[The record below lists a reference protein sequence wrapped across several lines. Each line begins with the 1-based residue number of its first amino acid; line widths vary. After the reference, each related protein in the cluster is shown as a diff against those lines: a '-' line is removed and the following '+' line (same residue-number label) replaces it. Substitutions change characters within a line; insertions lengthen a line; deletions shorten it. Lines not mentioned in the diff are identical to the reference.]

1 MSVTPTLGLNCVTN
15 FCEIKNILLWK
26 QGDVE
31 FEKHNMMQQENVPIK
46 VGLLELLYG
55 SQGTQFV
62 IPAYQRN
69 YTWLAG
75 KEVKQLLDDIKA
87 VLRGERNKHFIG
99 IMIYLETSVATFQRE
114 RSVIDG
120 QQRLTTIFLMLYA
133 IKEFMLEQG
142 MNREAETLEYQ
153 FLVNQYVETNKFKL
167 KPLVSDDAVY
177 QQIVSRD
184 FDHIREKKS
193 NVYLNFCYIRNTLK
207 ELLSTYT
214 IDDILEAMNKLYI
227 VCVPIG
233 KDDYPQKIFESIN
246 ATGAKLTASDL
257 IRNFI
262 LMPIR
267 SDRQDMYYEKYWK
280 RLEQLIDNDSKKLEA
295 FFRFFIMAKRLSMI
309 NKSAVYRAFTE
320 WYDENVIDYEEEGIF
335 KELVNYASY
344 YHDIYKAP
352 VISLDPVLHK
362 AIEEFRLILSDMPAP
377 LLMELY
383 AIHKS
388 ADDRGSSRISAKQLA
403 DIITILNSYLMR
415 RSLCGMDTSDITRYF
430 PMLLK
435 ETLMDCNGN
444 YMDIVDI
451 FKRNLVNRNK
461 NNSQEMPDDNR
472 LRDRIQNANMYN
484 LRMWLCIF
492 FRKLESENNPAPV
505 DFSKLNIEH
514 LMPQTATPI
523 WYEELNTDKDTY
535 EKNIH
540 RLGNLTLAAKSDN
553 SKMSNKVWEYKNK
566 VLASTNHLRINH
578 EILQKER
585 WTINDIEVRTQQLIS
600 DITRLYPYYEAKDSD
615 VNRIAIHLDHPN
627 VYAQGYYYPD
637 NGCVEI
643 LAGSTLNTAFPTP
656 ESYPDVEK
664 TRTELKDSGVLVERG
679 GQLKFAMNYFFY
691 PKRVKA
697 TALSFSAM
705 IILHGSR
712 NGWDYWLNGY
722 GVSIGQIEKLRKNN
736 KE

>member
-1 MSVTPTLGLNCVTN
+1 MQQNNTPTKT
-15 FCEIKNILLWK
+15 
-26 QGDVE
+26 
-31 FEKHNMMQQENVPIK
+31 
-46 VGLLELLYG
+46 GLLELLRG

-69 YTWLAG
+69 YTWTAG
-75 KEVKQLLDDIKA
+75 KEVKQLLDDIKI
-87 VLRGERNKHFIG
+87 VLSGERNKHFIG
-99 IMIYLETSVATFQRE
+99 IMIYLETSISPYQRE
-114 RSVIDG
+114 CSVIDG
-120 QQRLTTIFLMLYA
+120 QQRLTTIFLILYA
-133 IKEFMLEQG
+133 IKEFMLEKG
-142 MNREAETLEYQ
+142 MDREAEALEYQ
-153 FLVNQYVETNKFKL
+153 FLVNPFIETSKYKL

-184 FDHIREKKS
+184 FDNIREKKS
-193 NVYLNFCYIRNTLK
+193 NVYLNFCYIKNTLK
-207 ELLSTYT
+207 ELLVTYT
-214 IDDILEAMNKLYI
+214 INNILDTMNKLYI

-233 KDDYPQKIFESIN
+233 MDDYPQKIFESIN
-246 ATGAKLTASDL
+246 AAGAKLTASDL

-267 SDRQDMYYEKYWK
+267 SDLQDMYYENYWK

-295 FFRFFIMAKRLSMI
+295 FFRFFIMAKRLSII

-320 WYDENVIDYEEEGIF
+320 WYDENVANYGEEGIF
-335 KELVNYASY
+335 KEIVNYASY
-344 YHDIYKAP
+344 YYDIYKAP
-352 VISLDPVLHK
+352 VKSLDPILHK
-362 AIEEFRLILSDMPAP
+362 VIEEFRFILSDMPAP

-388 ADDRGSSRISAKQLA
+388 ADNKNGSRISAKQLA
-403 DIITILNSYLMR
+403 EIITILNSYLMR

-435 ETLMDCNGN
+435 ETLTDCNGN
-444 YMDIVDI
+444 YTDIVEI
-451 FKRNLVNRNK
+451 FKKNLVNRNK
-461 NNSQEMPDDNR
+461 GNSQEMPDDNR
-472 LRDRIQNANMYN
+472 LRDRIQHANMYN

-523 WYEELNTDKDTY
+523 WYEALNTDKDTY
-535 EKNIH
+535 DENIH

-566 VLASTNHLRINH
+566 VLASTNHLKINH
-578 EILQKER
+578 EILLKNH
-585 WTINDIEVRTQQLIS
+585 WTLKDIEIRTRQLIS
-600 DITRLYPYYEAKDSD
+600 DIARLYPYYEAKVST
-615 VNRIAIHLDHPN
+615 VNRIAIHIDYQN
-627 VYAQGYYYPD
+627 AYAQGYYYPD
-637 NGCVEI
+637 NGSVEV
-643 LAGSTLNTAFPTP
+643 LSGSTLYTDFPTP
-656 ESYPDVEK
+656 ESYPDVEAS
-664 TRTELKDSGVLVERG
+664 RSDLKDNGVLVENN
-679 GQLKFAMNYFFY
+679 GQLKFVTNYFFY

-697 TALSFSAM
+697 TALSTSAM

-712 NGWDYWLNGY
+712 NGWDYWLNGD
-722 GVSIGQIEKLRKNN
+722 GVSIGQIEELRKN

>member
-1 MSVTPTLGLNCVTN
+1 MQQNNTPTKT
-15 FCEIKNILLWK
+15 
-26 QGDVE
+26 
-31 FEKHNMMQQENVPIK
+31 
-46 VGLLELLYG
+46 GLLELLRG

-69 YTWLAG
+69 YTWTAG
-75 KEVKQLLDDIKA
+75 KEVKQLLDDIKI
-87 VLRGERNKHFIG
+87 VLSGERNKHFIG
-99 IMIYLETSVATFQRE
+99 IMIYLETSISPYQRE
-114 RSVIDG
+114 CSVIDG
-120 QQRLTTIFLMLYA
+120 QQRLTTIFLILYA
-133 IKEFMLEQG
+133 IKEFMLEKG
-142 MNREAETLEYQ
+142 MDREAEALEYQ
-153 FLVNQYVETNKFKL
+153 FLVNPFIETSKYKL

-184 FDHIREKKS
+184 FDNIREKKS
-193 NVYLNFCYIRNTLK
+193 NVYLNFCYIKNTLK
-207 ELLSTYT
+207 ELLVTYT
-214 IDDILEAMNKLYI
+214 INNILDTMNKLYI

-233 KDDYPQKIFESIN
+233 MDDYPQKIFESIN

-267 SDRQDMYYEKYWK
+267 SDLQDMYYENYWK

-295 FFRFFIMAKRLSMI
+295 FFRFFIMAKRLSII

-320 WYDENVIDYEEEGIF
+320 WYDENVANYGEEGIF
-335 KELVNYASY
+335 KEIVNYASY
-344 YHDIYKAP
+344 YYDIYKAP
-352 VISLDPVLHK
+352 VKSLDPILHK
-362 AIEEFRLILSDMPAP
+362 VIEEFRFILSDMPAP

-388 ADDRGSSRISAKQLA
+388 ADNKNGSRISAKQLA
-403 DIITILNSYLMR
+403 EIITILNSYLMR

-435 ETLMDCNGN
+435 ETLTDCNGN
-444 YMDIVDI
+444 YTDIVEI
-451 FKRNLVNRNK
+451 FKKNLVNRNK
-461 NNSQEMPDDNR
+461 GNSQEMPDDNR
-472 LRDRIQNANMYN
+472 LRDRIQHANMYN

-523 WYEELNTDKDTY
+523 WYEALNTDKDTY
-535 EKNIH
+535 DENIH

-566 VLASTNHLRINH
+566 VLASTNHLKINH
-578 EILQKER
+578 EILLKNH
-585 WTINDIEVRTQQLIS
+585 WTLKDIEIRTRQLIS
-600 DITRLYPYYEAKDSD
+600 DIARLYPYYEAKVST
-615 VNRIAIHLDHPN
+615 VNRIAIHIDYQN
-627 VYAQGYYYPD
+627 AYAQGYYYPD
-637 NGCVEI
+637 NGSVEV
-643 LAGSTLNTAFPTP
+643 LSGSTLYTDFPTP
-656 ESYPDVEK
+656 ESYPDVEAS
-664 TRTELKDSGVLVERG
+664 RSDLKDNGVLVENN
-679 GQLKFAMNYFFY
+679 GQLKFVTNYFFY

-697 TALSFSAM
+697 TALSTSAM

-712 NGWDYWLNGY
+712 NGWDYWLNGD
-722 GVSIGQIEKLRKNN
+722 GVSIGQIEELRKN

>member
-1 MSVTPTLGLNCVTN
+1 M
-15 FCEIKNILLWK
+15 
-26 QGDVE
+26 
-31 FEKHNMMQQENVPIK
+31 
-46 VGLLELLYG
+46 
-55 SQGTQFV
+55 

-69 YTWLAG
+69 YTWTAG
-75 KEVKQLLDDIKA
+75 KEVKQLLDDIKI
-87 VLRGERNKHFIG
+87 VLSGERNKHFIG
-99 IMIYLETSVATFQRE
+99 IMIYLETSISPYQRE
-114 RSVIDG
+114 CSVIDG
-120 QQRLTTIFLMLYA
+120 QQRLTTIFLILYA
-133 IKEFMLEQG
+133 IKEFMLEKG
-142 MNREAETLEYQ
+142 MDREAEALEYQ
-153 FLVNQYVETNKFKL
+153 FLVNPFIETSKYKL

-184 FDHIREKKS
+184 FDNIREKKS
-193 NVYLNFCYIRNTLK
+193 NVYLNFCYIKNTLK
-207 ELLSTYT
+207 ELLVTYT
-214 IDDILEAMNKLYI
+214 INNILDTMNKLYI

-233 KDDYPQKIFESIN
+233 MDDYPQKIFESIN

-267 SDRQDMYYEKYWK
+267 SDLQDMYYENYWK

-295 FFRFFIMAKRLSMI
+295 FFRFFIMAKRLSII

-320 WYDENVIDYEEEGIF
+320 WYDENVANYGEEGIF
-335 KELVNYASY
+335 KEIVNYASY
-344 YHDIYKAP
+344 YYDIYKAP
-352 VISLDPVLHK
+352 VKSLDPILHK
-362 AIEEFRLILSDMPAP
+362 VIEEFRFILSDMPAP

-388 ADDRGSSRISAKQLA
+388 ADNKNGSRISAKQLA
-403 DIITILNSYLMR
+403 EIITILNSYLMR

-435 ETLMDCNGN
+435 ETLTDCNGN
-444 YMDIVDI
+444 YTDIVEI
-451 FKRNLVNRNK
+451 FKKNLVNRNK
-461 NNSQEMPDDNR
+461 GNSQEMPDDNR
-472 LRDRIQNANMYN
+472 LRDRIQHANMYN

-523 WYEELNTDKDTY
+523 WYEALNTDKDTY
-535 EKNIH
+535 DENIH

-566 VLASTNHLRINH
+566 VLASTNHLKINH
-578 EILQKER
+578 EILLKDH
-585 WTINDIEVRTQQLIS
+585 WTLKDIEIRTRQLIS
-600 DITRLYPYYEAKDSD
+600 DIARLYPYYEAKVST
-615 VNRIAIHLDHPN
+615 VNRIAIHIDYQN
-627 VYAQGYYYPD
+627 AYAQGYYYPD
-637 NGCVEI
+637 NGSVEV
-643 LAGSTLNTAFPTP
+643 LSGSTLYTDFPTP
-656 ESYPDVEK
+656 ESYPDVEAS
-664 TRTELKDSGVLVERG
+664 RSDLKDNGVLVENN
-679 GQLKFAMNYFFY
+679 GQLKFVTNYFFY

-697 TALSFSAM
+697 TALSTSAM

-712 NGWDYWLNGY
+712 NGWDYWLNGD
-722 GVSIGQIEKLRKNN
+722 GVSIGQIEELRKN

>member
-1 MSVTPTLGLNCVTN
+1 
-15 FCEIKNILLWK
+15 
-26 QGDVE
+26 
-31 FEKHNMMQQENVPIK
+31 MMQQENVPIK

-69 YTWLAG
+69 YTWTAG
-75 KEVKQLLDDIKA
+75 KEVKQLLDDIKV
-87 VLRGERNKHFIG
+87 VLSGERNKHFIG

-120 QQRLTTIFLMLYA
+120 QQRLTTIFLILYA

-142 MNREAETLEYQ
+142 MNREAEQLEYQ

-193 NVYLNFCYIRNTLK
+193 NVYLNFCYIKNTLK
-207 ELLSTYT
+207 GLLSTYT
-214 IDDILEAMNKLYI
+214 IDDIVKAMNKLYI

-267 SDRQDMYYEKYWK
+267 SDLQDIYYEKYWK

-320 WYDENVIDYEEEGIF
+320 WYDENVTDYEEEGIF

-444 YMDIVDI
+444 YTDIVEI
-451 FKRNLVNRNK
+451 FKKNLVNRNK

-472 LRDRIQNANMYN
+472 LRDRIQHANMYN

-523 WYEELNTDKDTY
+523 WYEALNTDKDTY
-535 EKNIH
+535 DENIH

-566 VLASTNHLRINH
+566 VLASTNHLKINH
-578 EILQKER
+578 EILQKDH
-585 WTINDIEVRTQQLIS
+585 WTLKDIEIRTQQLIS
-600 DITRLYPYYEAKDSD
+600 DIARLYPYYEAKDSD

-664 TRTELKDSGVLVERG
+664 MRTELKDSGVLVERG
-679 GQLKFAMNYFFY
+679 GQLRFAMNYFFY

-712 NGWDYWLNGY
+712 NGWDYWLNGD
-722 GVSIGQIEKLRKNN
+722 GVSIGQIEELRKN